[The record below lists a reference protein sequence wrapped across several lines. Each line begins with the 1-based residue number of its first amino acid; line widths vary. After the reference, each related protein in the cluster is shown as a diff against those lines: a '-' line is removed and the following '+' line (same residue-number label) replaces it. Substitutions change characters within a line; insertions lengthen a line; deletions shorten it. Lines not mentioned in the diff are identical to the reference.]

1 MEASSQNIRIQKW
14 VVVVAVF
21 LLATKLAAYFLTHSV
36 AILTD
41 ALESIVNLVAGL
53 FGLYSLI
60 LSAKPRDEGHPYGH
74 GKIEFISAGVEGTL
88 ILIAGLLIISEAVRN
103 LFLPHAILEI
113 DYGIALISFT
123 ALVNY
128 GVGAICIRS
137 GKRSNSLALVAS
149 GKHLQ
154 SDTYSTIGII
164 IGLLV
169 IYFTHLLWVD
179 SVVAILF
186 GLIII
191 FCRIHP

>member
-88 ILIAGLLIISEAVRN
+88 ILIVWLYQIDPWIQIC
-103 LFLPHAILEI
+103 LFL
-113 DYGIALISFT
+113 S
-123 ALVNY
+123 
-128 GVGAICIRS
+128 
-137 GKRSNSLALVAS
+137 
-149 GKHLQ
+149 
-154 SDTYSTIGII
+154 
-164 IGLLV
+164 
-169 IYFTHLLWVD
+169 
-179 SVVAILF
+179 
-186 GLIII
+186 
-191 FCRIHP
+191 